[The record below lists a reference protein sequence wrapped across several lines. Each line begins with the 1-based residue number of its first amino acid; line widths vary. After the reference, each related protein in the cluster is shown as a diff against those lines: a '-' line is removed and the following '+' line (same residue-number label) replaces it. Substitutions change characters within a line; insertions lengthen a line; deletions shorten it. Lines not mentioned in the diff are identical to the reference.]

1 MLGDVQRTSFST
13 MACSIA
19 RSLDVVGEPWTP
31 LIVRDLWL
39 GRHKFDDIQ
48 RNLTISRKVLTER
61 LKTLVEAGV
70 VERRPYQRDPERYE
84 YLLTDKGQELMN
96 VLLALMAWG
105 DRWVSADGGEPML
118 IRHKACGKRA
128 RAVVTCSACGE
139 ALRAEDAAVAP
150 GPGARQG
157 WGTPGEKLP
166 SRTRRAKS
174 HRDGTPSVR

>member
-1 MLGDVQRTSFST
+1 

-31 LIVRDLWL
+31 LIIRDLWL

-48 RNLTISRKVLTER
+48 RNLNISRKVLTER

-70 VERRPYQRDPERYE
+70 VERRPYQRDPERYD

-105 DRWVSADGGEPML
+105 DRWVSGDGGEPML

-128 RAVVTCSACGE
+128 HAVVTCSTCGE
-139 ALRAEDAAVAP
+139 PLHAQDTGIAP
-150 GPGARQG
+150 GPAARQG
-157 WGTPGEKLP
+157 WGTPWEKLP
-166 SRTRRAKS
+166 LHTRRARS
-174 HRDGTPSVR
+174 RHLETPPVR

>member
-1 MLGDVQRTSFST
+1 

-31 LIVRDLWL
+31 LIIRDMWL
-39 GRHKFDDIQ
+39 GRNRFDDIQ
-48 RNLTISRKVLTER
+48 RNLKISRKVLTER
-61 LKTLVEAGV
+61 LKTLVDEGV

-84 YLLTDKGQELMN
+84 YLLTDKGRELMN

-105 DRWVSADGGEPML
+105 DRWASEEGEPML
-118 IRHKACGKRA
+118 IRHKGCGKHA

-139 ALRAEDAAVAP
+139 PLRAEAARVSP

-157 WGTPGEKLP
+157 WGTPWEKLP
-166 SRTRRAKS
+166 SRPRDARA
-174 HRDGTPSVR
+174 